1 MSELWIA
8 ISELPADGRE
18 FSFPERELWAG
29 AWSALRLPGHVGERL
44 SAELRLIPQGQGVL
58 VSGWLRGSV
67 VMPCDR
73 CCEDCEVPVDVVVDR
88 FEEPAGEGLAAD
100 ADVEESHLRE
110 QDGELKLDAA
120 GLLWEELMLAL
131 PIKPLCA
138 ETCKGLCAHCGANL
152 NQADC
157 GCREDSGDLRMAVF
171 RNIKLS

>member
-8 ISELPADGRE
+8 IAELPADGRE

-29 AWSALRLPGHVGERL
+29 AWSALRLPGRVGEHL
-44 SAELRLIPQGQGVL
+44 SAELRLTPQGRGVL
-58 VSGWLRGSV
+58 VTGRLTGSV

-73 CCEDCEVPVDVVVDR
+73 CCEDCPVPVDVSVDR
-88 FEEPAGEGLAAD
+88 FEEPSGDDDL
-100 ADVEESHLRE
+100 EESLLRE
-110 QDGELKLDAA
+110 VEGELRLDAA

-131 PIKPLCA
+131 PVKPLCH
-138 ETCKGLCAHCGANL
+138 ETCKGLCPHCGVNL

-157 GCREDSGDLRMAVF
+157 GCREESGDPRMAVF